1 MARTGLEELFAHA
14 HEGRSRRDIPSHIG
28 AVNTPRLKRIVNVLT
43 ALAALFIATAL
54 PAHLWQLR
62 GQMLDVQQRLTS
74 LQAQV
79 AAHQLSRLL
88 RVPGAATAR
97 MPVDD
102 DLGRILSASALAD
115 GRRYLV
121 VDASGSITARWPGA
135 ARGERLTAPPLADL
149 GRAGD
154 GANVRRID
162 VRGLRWL
169 AVSVALAGVPGA
181 LVVLQ
186 PVEAALAGWWRRA
199 RLLALAAGLTLLL
212 IGALNLAF
220 NAKAAQAMEAAES
233 LHTATTKLDAALNK
247 GGCGLWDWDVARG
260 RVFWSASMYELLGME
275 QTGEYLSYGD
285 IAARQHPDET
295 PIAQLL
301 EDMLTGGRRSFD
313 HRFRLRHAEGHWVWL
328 RARGALVTGQE
339 EDAPHLV
346 GIAIDISEQKKVSA
360 QSREAEL
367 RLREA
372 IEAISG
378 PFALWDAKN
387 RLVMCNSQFRQF
399 HALDDDACK
408 LGTPY
413 EELMKS
419 ARRPT
424 VHSRTRIPGDDGG
437 EEVVAEVQTAG
448 GRWYQINE
456 RQIRDRGFVSVGT
469 DITEV
474 KRQQEQLQR
483 SERELKK
490 IVGELEQARQEVE
503 MKNQRLADLVDK
515 YVRASEAAEAANRAK
530 SEFLANMSHELRTP
544 LNPIIGFADTM
555 RGEVLGPLPEKY
567 RDYAAHIGASA
578 RHMLTLV
585 EDMLDMA
592 RIEAGRMALRPEKTD
607 LARVVSEAAQM
618 LASEAR
624 EKKLALAVEV
634 PRLTLMADPRRL
646 KQVVINLLSNAIKF
660 TDAGGRILVAAEA
673 GGEQVRLMVRDTGIG
688 IAPEMIEKLCQP
700 FEQVESATR
709 RSNGGSGLGLAI
721 SRSLVEMHG
730 GRLEIASTPGE
741 GTTVTVILPRRAGGR
756 AADAAQRVA

>member
-1 MARTGLEELFAHA
+1 MARTGLEELFTHA
-14 HEGRSRRDIPSHIG
+14 HEGHSRRPASPFSS
-28 AVNTPRLKRIVNVLT
+28 ALNTPRLKRGVNIFT
-43 ALAALFIATAL
+43 MMAALLVMAAL
-54 PAHLWQLR
+54 LAHLWQLR
-62 GQMLDVQQRLTS
+62 GQTLDSQQRLTA
-74 LQAQV
+74 LQALVTAQK
-79 AAHQLSRLL
+79 LSRLL
-88 RVPGAATAR
+88 RVQGAATAR
-97 MPVDD
+97 MPVND
-102 DLGRILSASALAD
+102 DLRQALDADALSGGRS
-115 GRRYLV
+115 YLV
-121 VDASGSITARWPGA
+121 IDAAGSPVARWPA
-135 ARGERLTAPPLADL
+135 ARERPSLPPTLFEAEAATSIREIESGGRRLFVVSAPL
-149 GRAGD
+149 G
-154 GANVRRID
+154 
-162 VRGLRWL
+162 GLPATL
-169 AVSVALAGVPGA
+169 VAM
-181 LVVLQ
+181 Q
-186 PVEAALAGWWRRA
+186 PVEAALAGWWRQA
-199 RLLALAAGLTLLL
+199 LVLGLAAGLTLLL

-220 NAKAAQAMEAAES
+220 NAKAARAMNAEET
-233 LHTATTKLDAALNK
+233 LHAATTKLDVALNK
-247 GGCGLWDWDVARG
+247 GGCGLWDWDLARG

-301 EDMLTGGRRSFD
+301 EEMLEQGRSTFD
-313 HRFRLRHAEGHWVWL
+313 HRFRLRHADGHWVWL
-328 RARGALVTGQE
+328 RSRGALVTAQE
-339 EDAPHLV
+339 EGAPHLV

-399 HALDDDACK
+399 HALDDDACRP
-408 LGTPY
+408 GTPY
-413 EELMKS
+413 EELMKT

-424 VHSRTRIPGDDGG
+424 VHNRIRIPGDDGG
-437 EEVVAEVQTAG
+437 EEIVAEVQTAG

-544 LNPIIGFADTM
+544 LNPIIGFADAM
-555 RGEVLGPLPEKY
+555 RGEMLGPLPEQY
-567 RDYAAHIGASA
+567 RDYAAHIGISA
-578 RHMLTLV
+578 RHMLALV
-585 EDMLDMA
+585 EDMLDMS
-592 RIEAGRMALRPEKTD
+592 RIEAGRMELRPEDTD
-607 LARVVSEAAQM
+607 LARIVAEAVEM
-618 LASEAR
+618 LAGEAR
-624 EKKLALAVEV
+624 EKNLAVMVET
-634 PRLTLMADPRRL
+634 PPLPLTADPRRL

-660 TDAGGRILVAAEA
+660 TDAGGRILVSAEA
-673 GGEQVRLMVRDTGIG
+673 DGDHARLMVRDTGVG

-730 GRLEIASTPGE
+730 GRLEIASTPGK
-741 GTTVTVILPRRAGGR
+741 GTTVTVILPRRGGGR
-756 AADAAQRVA
+756 SVDEAAQQVA